1 MAFRMIHRGL
11 LMAPAKPTTQP
22 SFPSRTRRTRGS
34 VVVERSQ
41 KLPQVPSL
49 KEFLHRTTVLRQYR
63 AFLRAVAVIPD
74 TPWRIQ
80 AQTEVRTTFRRN
92 ASETDR
98 MALKMT
104 VADGARRLQQV
115 RSMVGYKNPQTES
128 DEDSWLNIKDEED
141 PRGRV
146 GVQWPWSRND

>member
-11 LMAPAKPTTQP
+11 LMAPAKPTQP
-22 SFPSRTRRTRGS
+22 SFPSRTRRTRRS
-34 VVVERSQ
+34 VVVERSE
-41 KLPQVPSL
+41 KVPSL

-80 AQTEVRTTFRRN
+80 SQTEVRTTFRRN
-92 ASETDR
+92 ATETDR

-104 VADGARRLQQV
+104 VADGERRLQQV
-115 RSMVGYKNPQTES
+115 RSMVGYKNPQTDS